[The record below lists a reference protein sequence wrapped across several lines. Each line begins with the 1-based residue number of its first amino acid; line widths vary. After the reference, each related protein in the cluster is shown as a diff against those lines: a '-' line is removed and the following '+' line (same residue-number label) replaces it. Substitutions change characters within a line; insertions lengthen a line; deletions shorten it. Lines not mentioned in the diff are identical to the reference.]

1 MSDDGAGSNGAHFD
15 LAAVVGVGMSV
26 GSKLDK
32 FLDDYQRGATR
43 GIARRLTN
51 INVTG
56 TSAIIKFEPP
66 RDQRIW
72 ELRALGV
79 WAGNNPF
86 TASTDKVV
94 VCVGQN
100 SDTAAAGAPVNRE
113 IVVPALQPLP
123 AFLTFS
129 RDMIWVSNGET
140 VYLVGNVADV
150 YNAVLTV
157 SEYNLSVYDVSA
169 KGA

>member
-1 MSDDGAGSNGAHFD
+1 MTDENGGAHLD

-32 FLDDYQRGATR
+32 FLDDYKHGRAQ

-51 INVTG
+51 ISVAG
-56 TSAIIKFEPP
+56 TTAIVKFEPP
-66 RDQRIW
+66 RDQRVW

-79 WAGNNPF
+79 WAANNPF
-86 TASTDKVV
+86 TASTDKVI

-100 SDTAAAGAPVNRE
+100 SDQAAAGVPVNRE
-113 IVVPALQPLP
+113 IVVPALQTLP

-129 RDMIWVSNGET
+129 RDMIWVSSGEV

-157 SEYNLSVYDVSA
+157 SEYDLSTYAV
-169 KGA
+169 K